1 MRPLRLQSAMEYL
14 MTYSWALLV
23 IALVLVV
30 LFSLGLFNPSS
41 VVTSQCILPAG
52 LSCVSVFVASNGLA
66 SINLLQAT
74 TTPINITAYGCNA
87 NNTVAHMSI
96 PLNPPT
102 NQIKMQIGAN
112 LTFSVQCW
120 AGASTFSANPGSTF
134 SGYLTV
140 NYTETTSGFPH
151 TIIGQLISKVT

>member
-1 MRPLRLQSAMEYL
+1 MEYL

-30 LFSLGLFNPSS
+30 LFSMGVFNPSNVIS
-41 VVTSQCILPAG
+41 SQCILPAG
-52 LSCVSVFVASNGLA
+52 ISCVSIFMASNGLA

-74 TTPINITAYGCNA
+74 LTPINLTAFGCNA
-87 NNTVAHMSI
+87 NNTVAHMYN
-96 PLNPPT
+96 PLNPPS

-112 LTFSVQCW
+112 YTFNVQCW
-120 AGASTFSANPGSTF
+120 AGSSTVFQNPGSTF
-134 SGYLTV
+134 TGYLTI

-151 TIIGQLISKVT
+151 TVVGRLISKVT